1 MQHVRTGQDK
11 ERLISRLNRIEG
23 QIRGISGMIEGD
35 RECMEILR
43 QLTSVSGAL
52 RGVWLQIVGDHLKEC
67 VQKAT
72 SEDGNRDK
80 LIDELIDLLGKI
92 R

>member
-1 MQHVRTGQDK
+1 MEHVRTGQDK
-11 ERLISRLNRIEG
+11 ERLIARLHRIEG
-23 QIRGISGMIEGD
+23 QIRGIGGMIDAD
-35 RECMEILR
+35 RGCVDILR

-67 VQKAT
+67 VQKA
-72 SEDGNRDK
+72 SAEDGNRDQ
-80 LIDELIDLLGKI
+80 LIDELIELFGKI